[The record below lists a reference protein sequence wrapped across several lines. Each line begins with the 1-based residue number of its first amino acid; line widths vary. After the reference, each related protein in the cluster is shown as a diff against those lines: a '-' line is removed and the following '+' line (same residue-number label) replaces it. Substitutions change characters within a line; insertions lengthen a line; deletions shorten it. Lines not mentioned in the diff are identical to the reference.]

1 MCVRVLLLVVVIVAV
16 HLYEWQV
23 ERVGI
28 AGPKSCVKIDG
39 IRRKF
44 MRNDF
49 RSCPFLFR
57 IFFSLLV
64 ALYDN
69 IYGAMDVIYILCII

>member
-1 MCVRVLLLVVVIVAV
+1 MRVCVLLLVVAIVAV
-16 HLYEWQV
+16 NLYDWQV

-28 AGPKSCVKIDG
+28 AGPESCVKIDG

-49 RSCPFLFR
+49 RLCPFLFR
-57 IFFSLLV
+57 IFFCFPRR
-64 ALYDN
+64 
-69 IYGAMDVIYILCII
+69 VIR